1 MLALS
6 GLSRAIQGGSEA
18 SWVSRAQASQAYQ
31 ASQGLAAAGWGHLCS
46 GWLAERLQQMPC
58 EL

>member
-6 GLSRAIQGGSEA
+6 GLSRVIQGGSEA
-18 SWVSRAQASQAYQ
+18 SWVSRASQASQ
-31 ASQGLAAAGWGHLCS
+31 ASQGLAAAGWGRLRS
-46 GWLAERLQQMPC
+46 GWVAERLQQMPC